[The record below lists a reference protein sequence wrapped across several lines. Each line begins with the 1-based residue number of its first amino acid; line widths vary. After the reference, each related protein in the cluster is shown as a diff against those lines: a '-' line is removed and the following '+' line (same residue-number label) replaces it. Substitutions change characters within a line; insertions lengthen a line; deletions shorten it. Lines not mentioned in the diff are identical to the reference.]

1 MAVLGTLILVFI
13 VTHMAN
19 FWWKAKITQD
29 IPLHTK
35 EITLPGNPM
44 MGGQEQKMNLY
55 LTTAGDYV
63 PVDQLEVKHK
73 TELYAKGI
81 DLKMGEGY
89 KDLYTV
95 VIKFFSKEN
104 SLGLVATALYALS
117 MLVLAFHLWHGFA
130 SAFQSLGVRHK
141 RYTPAIE
148 LIGKLFAVI
157 VPIAFAII
165 PVILY
170 MR

>member
-1 MAVLGTLILVFI
+1 
-13 VTHMAN
+13 
-19 FWWKAKITQD
+19 
-29 IPLHTK
+29 
-35 EITLPGNPM
+35 
-44 MGGQEQKMNLY
+44 
-55 LTTAGDYV
+55 
-63 PVDQLEVKHK
+63 
-73 TELYAKGI
+73 
-81 DLKMGEGY
+81 MGEGY

-148 LIGKLFAVI
+148 LIGKLFAII

>member
-1 MAVLGTLILVFI
+1 
-13 VTHMAN
+13 
-19 FWWKAKITQD
+19 
-29 IPLHTK
+29 
-35 EITLPGNPM
+35 
-44 MGGQEQKMNLY
+44 
-55 LTTAGDYV
+55 
-63 PVDQLEVKHK
+63 
-73 TELYAKGI
+73 
-81 DLKMGEGY
+81 
-89 KDLYTV
+89 
-95 VIKFFSKEN
+95 
-104 SLGLVATALYALS
+104 